1 MDKALEASPD
11 TKFLLTC
18 SYLEIY
24 NEARHDLLLTPC
36 YSPLTTHHSPL
47 TTHHSPLTTHHSPL
61 TTHHSPL
68 TIDDSLLHYFTTSL
82 LHYLQGELEIPFEM
96 EDAWLSM
103 REIDEPTNW
112 VLASYDQVSCT
123 GSV

>member
-1 MDKALEASPD
+1 
-11 TKFLLTC
+11 
-18 SYLEIY
+18 
-24 NEARHDLLLTPC
+24 
-36 YSPLTTHHSPL
+36 LTT
-47 TTHHSPLTTHHSPL
+47 
-61 TTHHSPL
+61 
-68 TIDDSLLHYFTTSL
+68 HYFTTSL

-112 VLASYDQVSCT
+112 VLASYDQVSCR